1 MTRGHAMSIRDNQI
15 GGVFKKI
22 LIDDALLTN
31 PQL

>member
-1 MTRGHAMSIRDNQI
+1 MTRGHAMSIRNNQI
-15 GGVFKKI
+15 SGVFKII